1 MVKEKTVVESMK
13 QVTLDEI
20 MQEITA
26 VRADIKALKL
36 NMMQMQQLKVAMG
49 TRV

>member
-20 MQEITA
+20 MNEIQA
-26 VRADIKALKL
+26 VRTDIKALKL

>member
-1 MVKEKTVVESMK
+1 MVKEKTVVESLK
-13 QVTLDEI
+13 QVTLEELMNEI
-20 MQEITA
+20 KA

>member
-1 MVKEKTVVESMK
+1 MVKEKTVVESLT
-13 QVTLDEI
+13 QVTNDEL
-20 MQEITA
+20 MKEIQA

>member
-1 MVKEKTVVESMK
+1 MVKKIEVDSDKLE
-13 QVTLDEI
+13 EI
-20 MQEITA
+20 MNEVKA

>member
-1 MVKEKTVVESMK
+1 MVKEKTVVEALT
-13 QVTLDEI
+13 QVTNDEL
-20 MQEITA
+20 MQELKA

-36 NMMQMQQLKVAMG
+36 NMMQMQQLKVQMG